1 MITYRDKFSDDDVR
15 AFFVVDSFADRV
27 VDAVGSGDALLAY
40 ATLVMASGGS
50 EVIASVLGSI
60 SAAVEC
66 EHEGNIPV
74 RTEDVLAKLDQIQ
87 KRIG

>member
-1 MITYRDKFSDDDVR
+1 
-15 AFFVVDSFADRV
+15 
-27 VDAVGSGDALLAY
+27 
-40 ATLVMASGGS
+40 VMANGGC

-60 SAAVEC
+60 SAAIEC

-87 KRIG
+87 KRLG